1 MDFVGILSTAG
12 VASVLTT
19 VAQALVNRKMNR
31 AAAKNTEAEYTKK
44 IIEQSDAR
52 AAQYKEDANLF
63 RKERDEA
70 REESKGQ
77 RKAKQEW
84 RNKFYES
91 ERVRH
96 ALELELSDERAK
108 RAEDRWHRCEV
119 NGCGNRLPPRS
130 REKSE

>member
-1 MDFVGILSTAG
+1 MLSAAG
-12 VASVLTT
+12 VAGVLTT
-19 VAQALVNRKMNR
+19 VAQALVNRKMNK
-31 AAAKNTEAEYTKK
+31 ATANNTEADYTKK

-84 RNKFYES
+84 RDRFYES
-91 ERVRH
+91 EKARH

-108 RAEDRWHRCEV
+108 RAEERWHRCEV
-119 NGCGNRLPPRS
+119 NGCNDRMPPRS
-130 REKSE
+130 RENDGK